1 MKIIR
6 YTILLFLV
14 IGFGS
19 LQAQS
24 PVNHYSLFDYALLSL
39 NPAQTGSY
47 EGSIRVGGI
56 YRDQWR
62 SITSDAFTTPSFF
75 VDAPILAFGKKKT
88 NWLGVGGSLFSD
100 RAGSGGLGYTSFMGS
115 VAVHLAANKK
125 GTSIF
130 TIGAQ
135 LGSVQRRVDQA
146 GLRFFDEVSGATSS
160 SMDRNNILDETSF
173 TDVGAGILFKSR
185 LNKTT
190 VLELGASVGHIIQP
204 EYNLLTS
211 NVGQAGQLPIEIIIH
226 GRYTMDLNKKWLFS
240 PAFFYQSIGPAD
252 EMAIQVWGGYRLG
265 DKNERTLRFGTGY
278 RLRDAA
284 KLLLGYDYKDLRLAL
299 AYDINLSSLTRA
311 TNTVGGFEIAANY
324 IIKIYKQPEV
334 TPVLLCPRL

>member
-6 YTILLFLV
+6 YTIFFLLL
-14 IGFGS
+14 IGIGS
-19 LQAQS
+19 LYAQS
-24 PVNHYSLFDYALLSL
+24 PVNHYSLFDYAPLSL
-39 NPAQTGSY
+39 NPANTGAY

-62 SITSDAFTTPSFF
+62 SFLPNAFTTPSFF

-88 NWLGVGGSLFSD
+88 NWLGVGGTLFSD
-100 RAGSGGLGYTSFMGS
+100 RSGSGGLGYTSFMGS
-115 VAVHLAANKK
+115 VAVHLAMDKKAN
-125 GTSIF
+125 SIF

-146 GLRFFDEVSGATSS
+146 GLRFFDEVSGVTSS
-160 SMDRNNILDETSF
+160 SMDRNNIL
-173 TDVGAGILFKSR
+173 AGILFKSR

-204 EYNLLTS
+204 EYNLLSS
-211 NVGQAGQLPIEIIIH
+211 NVGQAGQLPIEIILH
-226 GRYTMDLNKKWLFS
+226 GRYTVDLNKKWLFS
-240 PAFFYQSIGPAD
+240 PAFFYQRITSAD
-252 EMAIQVWGGYRLG
+252 EIALQVWGGYRLG
-265 DKNERTLRFGTGY
+265 DKKERTLRFGTGF
-278 RLRDAA
+278 RFRDAA

-299 AYDINLSSLTRA
+299 AYDINLSNLTKV